1 MIDQKKVLIYGYGN
15 PGRQDDGLG
24 AAFISMMEEHL
35 KSFPIEG
42 LTLDCNYQLNIE
54 DAELISSYDIVLF
67 VDATQEDISHFKITK
82 VNPSESKIEFTM
94 HAVSVAYVLDLCSK
108 IYNKLPTTYLLHIRG
123 YEWEFKEELTA
134 YAKQNLQL
142 AFKFV
147 IENWRNLMEKGQIN

>member
-67 VDATQEDISHFKITK
+67 VDATQEDVSHFKITE